1 MEKLEKI
8 ILNKGELNGLPLYFH
23 KIYFNRIVNSQDEE
37 KCYYYS
43 RHVQSIIV
51 KETDPLS
58 DIAKL
63 INFNE
68 YEKYSN
74 K

>member
-8 ILNKGELNGLPLYFH
+8 ILNNCELNGLPLYFH
-23 KIYFNRIVNSQDEE
+23 KIYYNRIVNNRDEE

-43 RHVQSIIV
+43 KQVQSIIV
-51 KETDPLS
+51 KESDPS
-58 DIAKL
+58 SEIAKL

-68 YEKYSN
+68 YEKYSS